1 MCKGSAGE
9 RERGDMSPVGRKGG
23 EEGTQERGRGW
34 TLEKSAS
41 FIIVRKQEASMEQV
55 KIGDERH
62 FSTFTHFVVS
72 PLCVAIGLCQRR
84 NFTKA

>member
-1 MCKGSAGE
+1 MCKGPACDK
-9 RERGDMSPVGRKGG
+9 ERGDMSPVGRKGG

-55 KIGDERH
+55 KIGDKRH
-62 FSTFTHFVVS
+62 FSTVSRFVHS
-72 PLCVAIGLCQRR
+72 PLCVAIGLCQWH
-84 NFTKA
+84 NVPKA